1 MFGLFGGLGPTE
13 ILVILLIVLLLF
25 GAKRI
30 PEVAQGLGKG
40 LREFKKAAKDIQK
53 DIDQAVD
60 EEKKPD
66 K

>member
-1 MFGLFGGLGPTE
+1 MLGLFGGLGPTE

-40 LREFKKAAKDIQK
+40 LKEFKKAAKDIQK
-53 DIDQAVD
+53 DIDQAGE
-60 EEKKPD
+60 EEKKP
-66 K
+66 KQ

>member
-1 MFGLFGGLGPTE
+1 MLGIFGGLGPTE

-53 DIDQAVD
+53 DIDQAG
-60 EEKKPD
+60 EEKK
-66 K
+66 KTEE

>member
-1 MFGLFGGLGPTE
+1 MLGLFGGLGPTE

-53 DIDQAVD
+53 DIDQAGED
-60 EEKKPD
+60 EKKPEQ
-66 K
+66 